1 MNTYRF
7 PYTLI
12 DVTYPVHVVT
22 HHECFFTGKHFT
34 DAYNQFRKWRKD
46 ENGVVRCD
54 KSLPRLFIGDDI
66 QKHHK
71 VLPKIRTSNKSFK
84 THLLPLLE
92 QLFCVE
98 VK

>member
-12 DVTYPVHVVT
+12 DVTHPTRTIT

-34 DAYNQFRKWRKD
+34 DAYNQFRKWRND
-46 ENGVVRCD
+46 ENGAVRRN
-54 KSLPRLFIGDDI
+54 KSLPRLLIIDDI

-71 VLPKIRTSNKSFK
+71 VLSKIKSSNKLFK

-92 QLFCVE
+92 QSFCVE
-98 VK
+98 IK